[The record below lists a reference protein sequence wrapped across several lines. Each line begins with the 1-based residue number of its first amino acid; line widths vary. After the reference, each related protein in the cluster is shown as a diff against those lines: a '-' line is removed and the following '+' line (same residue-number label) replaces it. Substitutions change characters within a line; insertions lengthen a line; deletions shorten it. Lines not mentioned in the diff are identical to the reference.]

1 MVFFQCLRGKSSHFS
16 WVIQNKLKVFSC
28 IGNCFE
34 IWMSKKEFE
43 TIFNIRRFFFKSIEC
58 NQYKWKFFL
67 IINTVYENLLQSPV
81 SMWKS
86 IVRYFYTL
94 KMASIVNGVLFPKI
108 LMFLQTRPK
117 NLFRFRIVGIM
128 KTNEDFLSS

>member
-1 MVFFQCLRGKSSHFS
+1 MLKHKSGVFFQCLRGKSSHFS
-16 WVIQNKLKVFSC
+16 WVIQNKLYWKLYWNMNVRE
-28 IGNCFE
+28 G
-34 IWMSKKEFE
+34 
-43 TIFNIRRFFFKSIEC
+43 IRNYIQYQKIFFKSIEC
-58 NQYKWKFFL
+58 NQYKWKL
-67 IINTVYENLLQSPV
+67 INVVYEILLQSPV

-108 LMFLQTRPK
+108 LMFFFQTRPK

-128 KTNEDFLSS
+128 KTNEDFISS